1 MTNDSDNPPEA
12 GAEDSIARPESDLP
26 RPSHVVGIG
35 ASAGG
40 LEALERFFRAMPVD
54 SGMAFVVI
62 QHLSPDFKSLMD
74 ELLER
79 FTHELAGALMR
90 RFPLR
95 SLGLT
100 AWKSIAGLL
109 PAEIAVRVEMD
120 RLALEQAQ
128 ADEDRYND

>member
-1 MTNDSDNPPEA
+1 MSLTTILIKNLRVDTVIGVYEHEKTAPQSLKLDLELRL
-12 GAEDSIARPESDLP
+12 DARRAAHTDALIDTVDYDQVCAAVREYG
-26 RPSHVVGIG
+26 RSH
-35 ASAGG
+35 
-40 LEALERFFRAMPVD
+40 
-54 SGMAFVVI
+54 
-62 QHLSPDFKSLMD
+62 QH

-90 RFPLR
+90 RFPVR